1 MNDCSQIEIDQE
13 LQADK
18 KIVLAGNPNVGKSI
32 FFNYLTGIYV
42 SVSNYP
48 GTTLDI
54 SSGKMGDAVVF
65 DTPGVYGVGSINDEE
80 RVARDFIMSADI
92 IINVVDASHLER
104 DLFLTQQLLD
114 MDKKMIVALNMMDE
128 VEKNNISIDIDA
140 LEAELGV
147 PVIPT
152 TAAKN
157 RGLDKV
163 KHAVDKARK
172 GNSIFNNGQ
181 AENQAQAFKNIKEEF
196 RELNKKTANTADT
209 LMLLEEDENIHCQYD
224 GLASISDYRE
234 EIYTARRQRV
244 DQITAEVLSY
254 DQESGQLAR
263 KIGAYMLK
271 PVTAV
276 PLLLVLLYLIY
287 QFIGVFVAQTVVG
300 ITEEMIFVETYE
312 PFMRGI
318 ISSTIG
324 LDNFIGELLAGEY
337 GILTMAVT
345 YIFGLLLPL
354 VAGFYFLLSILEDS
368 GYLPRIAV
376 LMDRMLQKIGLNG
389 RAIIPMLLGFGC
401 VTMAT
406 ITTRLLGTKRER
418 IIAIFLL
425 GLAIPCSAQLGVI
438 AGLIAQL
445 DLFYVIVYVLAIF
458 AVYVLAGTF
467 LNKVLPGESSDLL
480 IDLPPIRLPDLKN
493 VLSKTYQQTVAFVK
507 EAGPIFVLGAALI
520 TVMEATGLLALITR
534 AAEPVTVNW
543 LGLPAEAATAFV
555 MGIIRRDFGAAGLT
569 AIALSPA
576 QITVA
581 LITLTLFVP
590 CIAAMMIMVKERNFK
605 EAVYIWFGSW
615 ITAFIT
621 GGLVNLLIF

>member
-1 MNDCSQIEIDQE
+1 MNDCSQINIENE

-54 SSGKMGDAVVF
+54 SSGKMGDAAVF

-104 DLFLTQQLLD
+104 DLFLTQQLIDL
-114 MDKKMIVALNMMDE
+114 DKKIVVALNMMDE
-128 VEKNNISIDIDA
+128 VEKNNISIDIKA
-140 LEAELGV
+140 LEKELGV
-147 PVIPT
+147 PVVPT

-157 RGLDKV
+157 RGLDKL
-163 KHAVDKARK
+163 KHSIDKALK
-172 GNSIFNNGQ
+172 GTSIFPANPDLEEELLKIEIETKNR
-181 AENQAQAFKNIKEEF
+181 AES
-196 RELNKKTANTADT
+196 
-209 LMLLEEDENIHCQYD
+209 LMVLEEDENIRCKYSELKAVPD
-224 GLASISDYRE
+224 LRE

-244 DQITAEVLSY
+244 DQITDRVLSY
-254 DQESGQLAR
+254 DENTGQLAR
-263 KIGAYMLK
+263 KIGSYMLK
-271 PVTAV
+271 PVTAI
-276 PLLLVLLYLIY
+276 PMLLLLLYFIY

-300 ITEEMIFVETYE
+300 ITEELIFVENYE
-312 PFMRGI
+312 PFMRNI
-318 ISSTIG
+318 VDNSIG
-324 LDNFIGELLAGEY
+324 LENFFGQLLAGEY

-354 VAGFYFLLSILEDS
+354 VAGFYFLLSLLEDS

-376 LMDRMLQKIGLNG
+376 LMDRLLQKIGLNG

-445 DLFYVIVYVLAIF
+445 DLFYILVYVLTIF

-493 VLSKTYQQTVAFVK
+493 VFNKTYQQTVAFVK

-520 TVMEATGLLALITR
+520 TVMQKTGLLELITR
-534 AAEPVTVNW
+534 AAEPITVNW
-543 LGLPAEAATAFV
+543 LGLPAETATAFV

-569 AIALSPA
+569 AIALTPA
-576 QITVA
+576 QVTIS

-590 CIAAMMIMVKERNFK
+590 CVAAMMIMVKERNFK
-605 EAVYIWFGSW
+605 ESVYIWFGSW

>member
-1 MNDCSQIEIDQE
+1 MSDCSRIELDSD

-32 FFNYLTGIYV
+32 FFNFLTGIYV

-54 SSGKMGDAVVF
+54 SSGSMGDAVVY

-104 DLFLTQQLLD
+104 DLFLTQQLID
-114 MDKKMIVALNMMDE
+114 MGKRVVIALNMMDE
-128 VEKNNISIDIDA
+128 VEKNNISIDIEM
-140 LEAELGV
+140 LEEELGV
-147 PVIPT
+147 PVVPT

-157 RGLDKV
+157 RGLSELKSEI
-163 KHAVDKARK
+163 DKAAHGRD
-172 GNSIFNNGQ
+172 IFSECG
-181 AENQAQAFKNIKEEF
+181 ELKEEF
-196 RELNKKTANTADT
+196 KKAQKTAANKAEA
-209 LMLLEEDENIHCQYD
+209 LMLLEEDENIRCSYGNQFPD
-224 GLASISDYRE
+224 LRE
-234 EIYTARRQRV
+234 EIYILRRKRV
-244 DQITAEVLSY
+244 DSITDKVLSY
-254 DQESGQLAR
+254 SEEQSKLAR
-263 KIGAYMLK
+263 RIGRYMLK
-271 PVTAV
+271 PITAI
-276 PLLLVLLYLIY
+276 PMLIVLLYLIY
-287 QFIGVFVAQTVVG
+287 VFIGEFVAQTVVEF
-300 ITEEMIFVETYE
+300 TEGYLFAGLYE
-312 PFMRGI
+312 PFVRNI
-318 ISSTIG
+318 FAQTVG
-324 LDNFIGELLAGEY
+324 LDSFIAQFLAGEF

-354 VAGFYFLLSILEDS
+354 VAGFYLLLSILEDS

-376 LMDRMLQKIGLNG
+376 LMDRLLQKIGLNG

-406 ITTRLLGTKRER
+406 ITTRLLGTKREK

-438 AGLIAQL
+438 IGLIAQL
-445 DLFYVIVYVLAIF
+445 DLYFVLVYVLTIF
-458 AVYVLAGTF
+458 IVYVLAGTF

-480 IDLPPIRLPDLKN
+480 MDLPPIRMPDLKN
-493 VLSKTYQQTVAFVK
+493 VLQKSYQQTAAFVK

-520 TVMEATGLLALITR
+520 TIMQKTGFLNLITR
-534 AAEPVTVNW
+534 AAEPVIVHW
-543 LGLPAEAATAFV
+543 LGLPAETTTAFV

-569 AIALSPA
+569 AITLTPE

-590 CIAAMMIMVKERNFK
+590 CIAAMIIMVKERNLK

-621 GGLVNLLIF
+621 GGVVNLLIF

>member
-1 MNDCSQIEIDQE
+1 MNECGQIETE
-13 LQADK
+13 NLLEADK

-54 SSGKMGDAVVF
+54 SSGKMGDDAVY

-104 DLFLTQQLLD
+104 DLFLTQQLIDL
-114 MDKKMIVALNMMDE
+114 DKKIIIALNMMDE
-128 VEKNNISIDIDA
+128 VEKNNISIDLEA
-140 LEAELGV
+140 LEKELGV
-147 PVIPT
+147 PIIPT

-157 RGLDKV
+157 RGLEKLKNTIDQ
-163 KHAVDKARK
+163 AVK
-172 GNSIFNNGQ
+172 GNNIFSD
-181 AENQAQAFKNIKEEF
+181 
-196 RELNKKTANTADT
+196 NKKLKKVLDNFKSKTKNKADS
-209 LMLLEEDENIHCQYD
+209 LMLLEEDENIRCRYSNLKQIPD
-224 GLASISDYRE
+224 LRE
-234 EIYTARRQRV
+234 EIYTARRQRI
-244 DQITAEVLSY
+244 DQITDQVLSY
-254 DQESGQLAR
+254 DQNTSQLAR

-271 PVTAV
+271 PITAI
-276 PLLLVLLYLIY
+276 PMLLMLLYIIY
-287 QFIGVFVAQTVVG
+287 QFIGVFVAQTIVDF
-300 ITEEMIFVETYE
+300 TEGYLFAGVYE
-312 PFMRGI
+312 PIVRNLI
-318 ISSTIG
+318 ANSIG
-324 LDNFIGELLAGEY
+324 LENFFGELLAGDY

-376 LMDRMLQKIGLNG
+376 LMDRLLQKIGLNG

-445 DLFYVIVYVLAIF
+445 DLFYILVYISTIF
-458 AVYVLAGTF
+458 AVYVISGSF

-493 VLSKTYQQTVAFVK
+493 VFNKTSQQTIAFVK
-507 EAGPIFVLGAALI
+507 EAGPIFVFGAALI
-520 TVMEATGLLALITR
+520 TVLEKTGLLALITNL
-534 AAEPVTVNW
+534 AKPVTVKW
-543 LGLPAEAATAFV
+543 LGLPAETATAFV

-569 AIALSPA
+569 AIILSPA
-576 QITVA
+576 QITIS

-605 EAVYIWFGSW
+605 EAVYIWLGSW

-621 GGLVNLLIF
+621 GGIVNLLIF

>member
-1 MNDCSQIEIDQE
+1 LTDCSRIDLDKE

-54 SSGKMGDAVVF
+54 SSGKMGDAAVF

-104 DLFLTQQLLD
+104 DLFLTQQLIDLD
-114 MDKKMIVALNMMDE
+114 KNIIVALNMMDE
-128 VEKNNISIDIDA
+128 VEKNNISIDLIA
-140 LEAELGV
+140 LEKELGV

-157 RGLDKV
+157 RGLDHLKNSIEKAVTGNNIFTSNSELENEFKKV
-163 KHAVDKARK
+163 KSETKDA
-172 GNSIFNNGQ
+172 
-181 AENQAQAFKNIKEEF
+181 
-196 RELNKKTANTADT
+196 ADA
-209 LMLLEEDENIHCQYD
+209 LMLLEEDENIRCKYKDINQIPD
-224 GLASISDYRE
+224 LRE

-244 DQITAEVLSY
+244 DQITDKVLNY
-254 DQESGQLAR
+254 DENSSQLAR
-263 KIGAYMLK
+263 KIGSYMLK
-271 PVTAV
+271 PVTAI
-276 PLLLVLLYLIY
+276 PMLLVLLYIIY
-287 QFIGVFVAQTVVG
+287 QFIGVFVAQTVVEF
-300 ITEEMIFVETYE
+300 TEGYLFAGLYE
-312 PFMRGI
+312 PMIREI
-318 ISSTIG
+318 IANSIG
-324 LDNFIGELLAGEY
+324 LENFFGEILAGEY

-376 LMDRMLQKIGLNG
+376 LMDRLLQKIGLNG

-438 AGLIAQL
+438 AGLISQL
-445 DLFYVIVYVLAIF
+445 EVFYIIVYVFTIF

-480 IDLPPIRLPDLKN
+480 IDLPPIRLPDIKN
-493 VLSKTYQQTVAFVK
+493 VFNKTYQQTVAFVK
-507 EAGPIFVLGAALI
+507 EAGPIFVIGAALI
-520 TVMEATGLLALITR
+520 TVMQKTGLLALITK

-543 LGLPAEAATAFV
+543 LGLPAETATAFV

-569 AIALSPA
+569 AISLTSAEVTIS
-576 QITVA
+576 

-615 ITAFIT
+615 ITAFVT
-621 GGLVNLLIF
+621 GGIVNLLIF

>member
-1 MNDCSQIEIDQE
+1 MDQCSQINLDNE

-54 SSGKMGDAVVF
+54 SSGKMGDAAVY

-104 DLFLTQQLLD
+104 DLFLTQQLIDLD
-114 MDKKMIVALNMMDE
+114 KNIIVALSMMDE
-128 VEKNNISIDIDA
+128 VEKNNISIDLIA
-140 LEAELGV
+140 LEKELGV

-157 RGLDKV
+157 RGLDHLK
-163 KHAVDKARK
+163 
-172 GNSIFNNGQ
+172 NSIEKAVIGNDIFTFNS
-181 AENQAQAFKNIKEEF
+181 ELEKEFKKIKFESK
-196 RELNKKTANTADT
+196 NAADA
-209 LMLLEEDENIHCQYD
+209 LMLLEEDENIRCKYKD
-224 GLASISDYRE
+224 ITEIPDLRE

-244 DQITAEVLSY
+244 DQITDKVLSY
-254 DQESGQLAR
+254 DENSSQLAR
-263 KIGAYMLK
+263 KIGSYMLK
-271 PVTAV
+271 PVTAI
-276 PLLLVLLYLIY
+276 PMLLVLLYIIY
-287 QFIGVFVAQTVVG
+287 QFIGVFVAQTVVEF
-300 ITEEMIFVETYE
+300 TEGYLFAGLYE
-312 PFMRGI
+312 PMIREI
-318 ISSTIG
+318 IANSIG
-324 LDNFIGELLAGEY
+324 LENFFGEILAGEY

-376 LMDRMLQKIGLNG
+376 LMDRLLQKIGLNG

-438 AGLIAQL
+438 AGLISQL
-445 DLFYVIVYVLAIF
+445 EVFYIIVYVFTIF

-480 IDLPPIRLPDLKN
+480 IDLPPIRLPDIKN
-493 VLSKTYQQTVAFVK
+493 VFNKTYQQTVAFVK
-507 EAGPIFVLGAALI
+507 EAGPIFVIGAALI
-520 TVMEATGLLALITR
+520 TVMQKTGLLALITK

-543 LGLPAEAATAFV
+543 LGLPAETATAFV

-569 AIALSPA
+569 AISLTSAEVTISF
-576 QITVA
+576 
-581 LITLTLFVP
+581 ITLTLFVP

-621 GGLVNLLIF
+621 GGIVNLLIF

>member
-1 MNDCSQIEIDQE
+1 
-13 LQADK
+13 
-18 KIVLAGNPNVGKSI
+18 
-32 FFNYLTGIYV
+32 
-42 SVSNYP
+42 
-48 GTTLDI
+48 
-54 SSGKMGDAVVF
+54 
-65 DTPGVYGVGSINDEE
+65 
-80 RVARDFIMSADI
+80 
-92 IINVVDASHLER
+92 
-104 DLFLTQQLLD
+104 LTQQLIDLD
-114 MDKKMIVALNMMDE
+114 KRVIVALNMMDE
-128 VEKNNISIDIDA
+128 VEKNNIAID
-140 LEAELGV
+140 LETLEKELGV
-147 PVIPT
+147 PIIPT

-157 RGLDKV
+157 RGLDKL
-163 KHAVDKARK
+163 KHSIEKAVS
-172 GNSIFNNGQ
+172 GNSIFKDNP
-181 AENQAQAFKNIKEEF
+181 
-196 RELNKKTANTADT
+196 ELKTELLKVESKTGNRADS
-209 LMLLEEDENIHCQYD
+209 LMVLEEDDNIRCKYPNLKNVPD
-224 GLASISDYRE
+224 IRE
-234 EIYTARRQRV
+234 EIYIARRQRV
-244 DQITAEVLSY
+244 DQITDQVLSY
-254 DQESGQLAR
+254 DENSSQFAR

-271 PVTAV
+271 PVTAI
-276 PLLLVLLYLIY
+276 PMLLGLLYIMY
-287 QFIGVFVAQTVVG
+287 QFIGVFVAQTIVNFTEGYLFAG
-300 ITEEMIFVETYE
+300 IYE
-312 PFMRGI
+312 PFIRKI
-318 ISSTIG
+318 IGNSIG
-324 LDNFIGELLAGEY
+324 LQNFFGQLLAGDY

-354 VAGFYFLLSILEDS
+354 VVGFYFLLSILEDS

-376 LMDRMLQKIGLNG
+376 LMDRLLQKIGLNG

-445 DLFYVIVYVLAIF
+445 DLFYILVYVLTIF

-480 IDLPPIRLPDLKN
+480 IDLPPIRMPDLKN
-493 VLSKTYQQTVAFVK
+493 IFNKTYQQTLAFVK
-507 EAGPIFVLGAALI
+507 EAGPIFILGAALI
-520 TVMEATGLLALITR
+520 TLMQKTGLLALISKG
-534 AAEPVTVNW
+534 AEPITVSW
-543 LGLPAEAATAFV
+543 LGLPAETATAFV

-576 QITVA
+576 QITIS

>member
-1 MNDCSQIEIDQE
+1 MNDCSQIDLDNE

-54 SSGKMGDAVVF
+54 SSGKMGDAAVY

-104 DLFLTQQLLD
+104 DLFLTQQLIDL
-114 MDKKMIVALNMMDE
+114 DKKVIVALNMMDE
-128 VEKNNISIDIDA
+128 VEKNNISIDLEA
-140 LEAELGV
+140 LENELGV

-157 RGLDKV
+157 RGLDKL
-163 KHAVDKARK
+163 KHSIDEAVK
-172 GNSIFNNGQ
+172 GNSLFTDNPELQ
-181 AENQAQAFKNIKEEF
+181 NQ
-196 RELNKKTANTADT
+196 LNKFKAETKDTADA
-209 LMLLEEDENIHCQYD
+209 LMVLEEDENIRCQYPQLKD
-224 GLASISDYRE
+224 VPDLRE
-234 EIYTARRQRV
+234 EIYIARRQRV
-244 DQITAEVLSY
+244 DQITDRVLSY
-254 DQESGQLAR
+254 DQNTSQLASE
-263 KIGAYMLK
+263 IGSYMLK
-271 PVTAV
+271 PLTAI
-276 PLLLVLLYLIY
+276 PMLLVLLYLIY

-300 ITEEMIFVETYE
+300 ITEELIFVENYE
-312 PFMRGI
+312 PFIRGV

-324 LDNFIGELLAGEY
+324 LENFFGQLLAGDY

-354 VAGFYFLLSILEDS
+354 VAGFYLLLSILEDS

-376 LMDRMLQKIGLNG
+376 LMDRLLQKIGLNG

-445 DLFYVIVYVLAIF
+445 DVFYILVYVMTIF

-480 IDLPPIRLPDLKN
+480 IDLPPIRLPDIKN
-493 VLSKTYQQTVAFVK
+493 VFNKTYQQTLAFVK

-520 TVMEATGLLALITR
+520 TVMQKTGMLALISR

-543 LGLPAEAATAFV
+543 LGLPAETATAFV

-569 AIALSPA
+569 AIALTPA
-576 QITVA
+576 QITVS

-590 CIAAMMIMVKERNFK
+590 CIAAMMIMIKERNFK

-615 ITAFIT
+615 ITA
-621 GGLVNLLIF
+621 

>member
-1 MNDCSQIEIDQE
+1 LNDCSQVNIENE

-54 SSGKMGDAVVF
+54 SSGKMGDAAVY

-104 DLFLTQQLLD
+104 DLFLTQQLIDL
-114 MDKKMIVALNMMDE
+114 DKKIVVALNMMDE
-128 VEKNNISIDIDA
+128 VEKNNISIDLEA
-140 LEAELGV
+140 LEKELGV
-147 PVIPT
+147 PVVPT

-157 RGLDKV
+157 RGLDKL
-163 KHAVDKARK
+163 KHSIDKAVK
-172 GNSIFNNGQ
+172 GTSIFPDNPDLEGELLKIE
-181 AENQAQAFKNIKEEF
+181 AET
-196 RELNKKTANTADT
+196 KTRAEA
-209 LMLLEEDENIHCQYD
+209 LMVLEEDENIRCKYS
-224 GLASISDYRE
+224 GLQAVPDLRE

-244 DQITAEVLSY
+244 DQITDQVLSY
-254 DQESGQLAR
+254 DENTGQLAR
-263 KIGAYMLK
+263 KIGSYMLK
-271 PVTAV
+271 PLTAI
-276 PLLLVLLYLIY
+276 PMLLILLYFIY

-300 ITEEMIFVETYE
+300 ITEELIFVENYE
-312 PFMRGI
+312 PFMRNI
-318 ISSTIG
+318 V
-324 LDNFIGELLAGEY
+324 DNFIGLENFFGQLLAGEY

-354 VAGFYFLLSILEDS
+354 VAGFYFLLSLLEDS

-376 LMDRMLQKIGLNG
+376 LMDRLLQKIGLNG

-445 DLFYVIVYVLAIF
+445 DLFYILVYVLTIF

-493 VLSKTYQQTVAFVK
+493 VFNKTYQQTVAFVK

-520 TVMEATGLLALITR
+520 TIMQKTGLLELITR
-534 AAEPVTVNW
+534 GAEPITVNW
-543 LGLPAEAATAFV
+543 LGLPAETATAFV

-576 QITVA
+576 QVTIS

-605 EAVYIWFGSW
+605 ESVYIWFGSW

>member
-1 MNDCSQIEIDQE
+1 MNDCSQIELDNE

-54 SSGKMGDAVVF
+54 SSGKMGDAVIF

-92 IINVVDASHLER
+92 IVNVVDASHLER
-104 DLFLTQQLLD
+104 DLFLTQQLID
-114 MDKKMIVALNMMDE
+114 MDKKMVIALNMMDE

-140 LEAELGV
+140 LEKELGV
-147 PVIPT
+147 PIVPT

-157 RGLDKV
+157 RGLAELK
-163 KHAVDKARK
+163 KAIDRAAR
-172 GNSIFNNGQ
+172 GNSIFTDGSELKNDFDQ
-181 AENQAQAFKNIKEEF
+181 IRIKSEND
-196 RELNKKTANTADT
+196 ADA
-209 LMLLEEDENIHCQYD
+209 LMLLEEDENIRCKYPD
-224 GLASISDYRE
+224 LNNIPDLRE
-234 EIYTARRQRV
+234 SIYTLRRQRV
-244 DQITAEVLSY
+244 DQITAKILTY
-254 DQESGQLAR
+254 DQDSSQLAR
-263 KIGAYMLK
+263 KIGSYMLK

-276 PLLLVLLYLIY
+276 PMLLILLYLIY
-287 QFIGVFVAQTVVG
+287 QFIGVFVAQTIVGFTEGQLFVG
-300 ITEEMIFVETYE
+300 IYE
-312 PFMRGI
+312 PFMRNI
-318 ISSTIG
+318 IDGLIG
-324 LDNFIGELLAGEY
+324 LENFPGQLLAGEY
-337 GILTMAVT
+337 GVLTMAVT

-354 VAGFYFLLSILEDS
+354 VAAFYFLLSILEDS

-376 LMDRMLQKIGLNG
+376 LMDRLLQKIGLNG

-445 DLFYVIVYVLAIF
+445 DLFYVLVYVLTIF
-458 AVYVLAGTF
+458 AVYVLSGTF

-480 IDLPPIRLPDLKN
+480 IDLPPIRFPDFKN
-493 VLSKTYQQTVAFVK
+493 VFNKTYQQTVAFVK
-507 EAGPIFVLGAALI
+507 EAGPIFVLGAVLI
-520 TVMEATGLLALITR
+520 TVMQKTGLLSLITE
-534 AAEPVTVNW
+534 AAEPLTVNW
-543 LGLPAEAATAFV
+543 LGLPAETATAFV

-569 AIALSPA
+569 AIALTPA

-615 ITAFIT
+615 LTAFIT
-621 GGLVNLLIF
+621 GGIVNLLIF

>member
-1 MNDCSQIEIDQE
+1 MSHCGQTDIDNE

-54 SSGKMGDAVVF
+54 SSGKMGDAAVY

-80 RVARDFIMSADI
+80 KVARDFIMSADI

-104 DLFLTQQLLD
+104 DLFLTQQLIDL
-114 MDKKMIVALNMMDE
+114 DKKIIVALNMMDE
-128 VEKNNISIDIDA
+128 VEKNNISIDLEA
-140 LEAELGV
+140 LEKELGV

-157 RGLDKV
+157 RGLDKL
-163 KHAVDKARK
+163 KHSIEKAAK
-172 GNSIFNNGQ
+172 GNGIY
-181 AENQAQAFKNIKEEF
+181 AENPNLEAELKNVEE
-196 RELNKKTANTADT
+196 ETKNKADS
-209 LMLLEEDENIHCQYD
+209 LMILEEDENIRCQYPQLKD
-224 GLASISDYRE
+224 IPELRE

-244 DQITAEVLSY
+244 DQITDHVLSY
-254 DQESGQLAR
+254 AENTSQLAR

-271 PVTAV
+271 PVTAI
-276 PLLLVLLYLIY
+276 PMLLVLLYLIY
-287 QFIGVFVAQTVVG
+287 QFIGVFVAQTIVDFTETYLFAG
-300 ITEEMIFVETYE
+300 IYE
-312 PFMRGI
+312 PFMRNLIGN
-318 ISSTIG
+318 SIG
-324 LDNFIGELLAGEY
+324 LDNFFGQLLAGDY

-376 LMDRMLQKIGLNG
+376 LMDRLLQKIGLNG

-445 DLFYVIVYVLAIF
+445 EVFYILVYVLTIF

-493 VLSKTYQQTVAFVK
+493 VFNKTYQQTVAFVK

-520 TVMEATGLLALITR
+520 TIMQKTGLLALITKG
-534 AAEPVTVNW
+534 AEPVTVNW
-543 LGLPAEAATAFV
+543 LGLPAETATAFV

-569 AIALSPA
+569 AITLTPA
-576 QITVA
+576 QITIS

-615 ITAFIT
+615 ITAFMT
-621 GGLVNLLIF
+621 GGIVNLLIF

>member
-1 MNDCSQIEIDQE
+1 MNDCSQFDLDKE

-54 SSGKMGDAVVF
+54 SSGKMGDAAVF

-104 DLFLTQQLLD
+104 DLFLTQQLIDLN
-114 MDKKMIVALNMMDE
+114 KKMIVALNMMDE
-128 VEKNNISIDIDA
+128 VKKNNITIDLDA
-140 LEAELGV
+140 LEKELGV

-157 RGLDKV
+157 RGLDQV
-163 KHAVDKARK
+163 KSSIDKALY
-172 GNSIFNNGQ
+172 GNNIFESNPELKTEFEKIKLKSKNE
-181 AENQAQAFKNIKEEF
+181 AEA
-196 RELNKKTANTADT
+196 
-209 LMLLEEDENIHCQYD
+209 LMLLEEDENIRCRYSKLKD
-224 GLASISDYRE
+224 IPDLRE

-244 DQITAEVLSY
+244 DAITAKVLTY
-254 DQESGQLAR
+254 DQNSSQFAR
-263 KIGAYMLK
+263 KIGSYMLK
-271 PVTAV
+271 PVTAI
-276 PLLLVLLYLIY
+276 PMLLVLLYFIY
-287 QFIGVFVAQTVVG
+287 QFIGVFVAQTVVEF
-300 ITEEMIFVETYE
+300 TEGFLFAGLYE
-312 PFMRGI
+312 PFMRNLI
-318 ISSTIG
+318 ANSIG
-324 LDNFIGELLAGEY
+324 LENFLGQLLAGEY

-354 VAGFYFLLSILEDS
+354 VAGFYLLLSILEDS

-376 LMDRMLQKIGLNG
+376 LMDRLLQKIGLNG

-445 DLFYVIVYVLAIF
+445 DVFYIMVYVLTIF

-493 VLSKTYQQTVAFVK
+493 VFNKTYQQTVAFVK

-520 TVMEATGLLALITR
+520 TVMQKTGLLAIITKS
-534 AAEPVTVNW
+534 AEPITVNW
-543 LGLPAEAATAFV
+543 LGLPAETATAFV

-576 QITVA
+576 EVTIS

-615 ITAFIT
+615 ITAFVT
-621 GGLVNLLIF
+621 GGVVNFLIF

>member
-1 MNDCSQIEIDQE
+1 MNDCSQINIDSE
-13 LQADK
+13 LQANK

-54 SSGKMGDAVVF
+54 SSGKMGDAAVY

-104 DLFLTQQLLD
+104 DLFLTQQLIDL
-114 MDKKMIVALNMMDE
+114 DKKIIVALNMMDE
-128 VEKNNISIDIDA
+128 VEKNNISID
-140 LEAELGV
+140 LENLEKELGV

-157 RGLDKV
+157 RGLDRV
-163 KHAVDKARK
+163 RDSIDSAVN
-172 GNSIFNNGQ
+172 GNSIFSNNSNLGQ
-181 AENQAQAFKNIKEEF
+181 KLNNI
-196 RELNKKTANTADT
+196 RTAVKNTADA
-209 LMLLEEDENIHCQYD
+209 LMILEEDENIRCNYPELQNIPD
-224 GLASISDYRE
+224 LRE

-244 DQITAEVLSY
+244 DQITNSVLTY
-254 DQESGQLAR
+254 DQNTGQFAR
-263 KIGAYMLK
+263 KLGSYMLK
-271 PVTAV
+271 PATAI
-276 PLLLVLLYLIY
+276 PMLLVLLYFIY
-287 QFIGVFVAQTVVG
+287 QFIGVFIAQTVVDF
-300 ITEEMIFVETYE
+300 TEGYIFTDIYE
-312 PFMRGI
+312 PFVRNI
-318 ISSTIG
+318 IASSIG
-324 LDNFIGELLAGEY
+324 FDNFFGQLLAGEY

-354 VAGFYFLLSILEDS
+354 VAGFYFLLSLLEDS

-376 LMDRMLQKIGLNG
+376 LMDRLLQKIGLNG

-445 DLFYVIVYVLAIF
+445 DLVYILVYVLTIF

-493 VLSKTYQQTVAFVK
+493 VFNKTYQQTVAFVK

-520 TVMEATGLLALITR
+520 TVMQKTGLLALITSL
-534 AAEPVTVNW
+534 AEPVTVNW
-543 LGLPAEAATAFV
+543 LGLPAETATAFV

-569 AIALSPA
+569 AIALTPA
-576 QITVA
+576 QVTIS

-621 GGLVNLLIF
+621 GGLVNFLIF

>member
-1 MNDCSQIEIDQE
+1 LTDCSRIELDKE

-54 SSGKMGDAVVF
+54 SSGKMGDAAVF

-104 DLFLTQQLLD
+104 DLFLTQQLIDLD
-114 MDKKMIVALNMMDE
+114 KNIIVALNMMDE
-128 VEKNNISIDIDA
+128 VEKNNISIDLIE
-140 LEAELGV
+140 LEKELGV

-157 RGLDKV
+157 RGLEQIK
-163 KHAVDKARK
+163 KSIGKAVK
-172 GNSIFNNGQ
+172 GNDIFTFNSELETKFNKIKSESENN
-181 AENQAQAFKNIKEEF
+181 
-196 RELNKKTANTADT
+196 ADA
-209 LMLLEEDENIHCQYD
+209 LMLLEEDENIRCKYPD
-224 GLASISDYRE
+224 IKEIPDLRE

-244 DQITAEVLSY
+244 DQITAKVLSY
-254 DQESGQLAR
+254 DENSSQFAR
-263 KIGAYMLK
+263 KIGSYMLK
-271 PVTAV
+271 PVTAI
-276 PLLLVLLYLIY
+276 PMLLVLLYIIY
-287 QFIGVFVAQTVVG
+287 QFIGVFVAQTIVDFTEGYLFVG
-300 ITEEMIFVETYE
+300 LYE
-312 PFMRGI
+312 PLIRGI
-318 ISSTIG
+318 IANTIG
-324 LDNFIGELLAGEY
+324 LENFFGEILAGDY

-376 LMDRMLQKIGLNG
+376 LMDRLLQKIGLNG

-445 DLFYVIVYVLAIF
+445 DVFYILVYVLTIF

-480 IDLPPIRLPDLKN
+480 IDLPPIRLPDFKN
-493 VLSKTYQQTVAFVK
+493 VFNKTYQQTAAFVK

-520 TVMEATGLLALITR
+520 TVMQKTGLLALITR

-543 LGLPAEAATAFV
+543 LGLPAETATAFV

-569 AIALSPA
+569 AITLTPA
-576 QITVA
+576 EITIS

-621 GGLVNLLIF
+621 GGIVNLLIF

>member
-1 MNDCSQIEIDQE
+1 LTDCSRIDLDKE

-54 SSGKMGDAVVF
+54 SSGKMGDAAVF

-104 DLFLTQQLLD
+104 DLFLTQQLIDLD
-114 MDKKMIVALNMMDE
+114 KNIIVALNMMDE
-128 VEKNNISIDIDA
+128 VEKNNISIDLIA
-140 LEAELGV
+140 LEKELGV

-157 RGLDKV
+157 RGLDHLK
-163 KHAVDKARK
+163 
-172 GNSIFNNGQ
+172 NSIEKAVTGNNIFTFNS
-181 AENQAQAFKNIKEEF
+181 ELEKEFKRIKSESK
-196 RELNKKTANTADT
+196 NAADA
-209 LMLLEEDENIHCQYD
+209 LMLLEEDENIRCKYKD
-224 GLASISDYRE
+224 INEIPDLRE

-244 DQITAEVLSY
+244 DQITDKVLSY
-254 DQESGQLAR
+254 DENSSQLAR
-263 KIGAYMLK
+263 KIGSYMLK
-271 PVTAV
+271 PVTAI
-276 PLLLVLLYLIY
+276 PMLLVLLYIIY
-287 QFIGVFVAQTVVG
+287 QFIGVFVAQTVVEF
-300 ITEEMIFVETYE
+300 TEGYLFAGLYE
-312 PFMRGI
+312 PMIREI
-318 ISSTIG
+318 IANSIG
-324 LDNFIGELLAGEY
+324 LENFFGEILAGEY

-376 LMDRMLQKIGLNG
+376 LMDRLLQKIGLNG

-438 AGLIAQL
+438 AGLISQL
-445 DLFYVIVYVLAIF
+445 EVFYILVYVFTIF

-480 IDLPPIRLPDLKN
+480 IDLPPIRLPDIKN
-493 VLSKTYQQTVAFVK
+493 VFNKTYQQTVAFVK
-507 EAGPIFVLGAALI
+507 EAGPIFVIGAALI
-520 TVMEATGLLALITR
+520 TVMQKTGLLALITK

-543 LGLPAEAATAFV
+543 LGLPAETATAFV

-569 AIALSPA
+569 AISLTSAEVTIS
-576 QITVA
+576 

-615 ITAFIT
+615 ITAFVT
-621 GGLVNLLIF
+621 GGIVNLLIF

>member
-1 MNDCSQIEIDQE
+1 MNDCSQIELDKE

-32 FFNYLTGIYV
+32 FFNFLTGIYV

-114 MDKKMIVALNMMDE
+114 MNKKIIIALNMMDE
-128 VEKNNISIDIDA
+128 VEKNNISIDINA
-140 LEAELGV
+140 LENELGV

-157 RGLDKV
+157 RGLEKV
-163 KHAVDKARK
+163 KHSIDKARTGK
-172 GNSIFNNGQ
+172 SIFNNQ
-181 AENQAQAFKNIKEEF
+181 SELTKEYNQ
-196 RELNKKTANTADT
+196 LNTKTNNAADT
-209 LMLLEEDENIHCQYD
+209 LMLLEEDDNIRCQYEKINN
-224 GLASISDYRE
+224 ISDLRE

-244 DQITAEVLSY
+244 DQITDLVLSY
-254 DQESGQLAR
+254 DENTSQLAR

-271 PVTAV
+271 PVTAI
-276 PLLLVLLYLIY
+276 PMLLILLYLIY

-300 ITEEMIFVETYE
+300 ITEELIFVENYE
-312 PFMRGI
+312 PFMRSI
-318 ISSTIG
+318 ISNSIG
-324 LDNFIGELLAGEY
+324 LNNFFGELLAGEY

-354 VAGFYFLLSILEDS
+354 VAGFYLLLSILEDS

-376 LMDRMLQKIGLNG
+376 LMDRLLQKIGLNG

-445 DLFYVIVYVLAIF
+445 DIFYVIVYVLTIF

-480 IDLPPIRLPDLKN
+480 IDLPPIRVPDLKN

-507 EAGPIFVLGAALI
+507 EAGPVFVLGAALI
-520 TVMEATGLLALITR
+520 TVMQKTGLLDLITK

-543 LGLPAEAATAFV
+543 LGLPAETATAFV

-569 AIALSPA
+569 SIALTPA
-576 QITVA
+576 QITIS

-615 ITAFIT
+615 IIAFIT
-621 GGLVNLLIF
+621 GGIVNLLIF

>member
-1 MNDCSQIEIDQE
+1 MTDCSRIDLDKE

-54 SSGKMGDAVVF
+54 SSGTMGDAAVF

-104 DLFLTQQLLD
+104 DLFLTQQLIDL
-114 MDKKMIVALNMMDE
+114 DKKIIVALNMMDE
-128 VEKNNISIDIDA
+128 VEKNNISIDLIA
-140 LEAELGV
+140 LEKELGV

-157 RGLDKV
+157 RGLDHLK
-163 KHAVDKARK
+163 
-172 GNSIFNNGQ
+172 NSIEKAVTGNDIFTFNS
-181 AENQAQAFKNIKEEF
+181 ELEKEFEKIKSESKN
-196 RELNKKTANTADT
+196 AADA
-209 LMLLEEDENIHCQYD
+209 LMLLEEDENIRCKYKD
-224 GLASISDYRE
+224 LNEIPDLRE

-244 DQITAEVLSY
+244 DQITDNVLSY
-254 DQESGQLAR
+254 DENSSQFAR
-263 KIGAYMLK
+263 KIGSYMLK
-271 PVTAV
+271 PVTAI
-276 PLLLVLLYLIY
+276 PMLLVLLYIIY
-287 QFIGVFVAQTVVG
+287 QFIGVFVAQTVVEF
-300 ITEEMIFVETYE
+300 TEGYLFAGLYE
-312 PFMRGI
+312 PMIREI
-318 ISSTIG
+318 IANSIG
-324 LDNFIGELLAGEY
+324 LENFFGEILAGEY

-376 LMDRMLQKIGLNG
+376 LMDRLLQKIGLNG

-438 AGLIAQL
+438 AGLISQL
-445 DLFYVIVYVLAIF
+445 EVFYILVYVFTIF

-480 IDLPPIRLPDLKN
+480 IDLPPIRLPDIKN
-493 VLSKTYQQTVAFVK
+493 VFNKTYQQTVAFVK
-507 EAGPIFVLGAALI
+507 EAGPIFVIGAALI
-520 TVMEATGLLALITR
+520 TVMQKTGLLALITK

-543 LGLPAEAATAFV
+543 LGLPAETATAFV

-569 AIALSPA
+569 AISLTSAEVTIS
-576 QITVA
+576 

-621 GGLVNLLIF
+621 GGIVNLLIF

>member
-1 MNDCSQIEIDQE
+1 LDDCSQIEIINE

-54 SSGKMGDAVVF
+54 SSGKMGDAAVY

-104 DLFLTQQLLD
+104 DLFLTQQLIDLD
-114 MDKKMIVALNMMDE
+114 KRVIVALNMMDE
-128 VEKNNISIDIDA
+128 VEKNNIAID
-140 LEAELGV
+140 LETLEKELGV
-147 PVIPT
+147 PIIPT

-157 RGLDKV
+157 RGLDKL
-163 KHAVDKARK
+163 KHSIEKAVS
-172 GNSIFNNGQ
+172 GNSIFKDNP
-181 AENQAQAFKNIKEEF
+181 
-196 RELNKKTANTADT
+196 ELKTELLKVESKTGNRADS
-209 LMLLEEDENIHCQYD
+209 LMVLEEDDNIRCKYPNLKNVPD
-224 GLASISDYRE
+224 IRE
-234 EIYTARRQRV
+234 EIYIARRQRV
-244 DQITAEVLSY
+244 DQITDQVLSY
-254 DQESGQLAR
+254 DENSNQFAR

-271 PVTAV
+271 PVTAI
-276 PLLLVLLYLIY
+276 PMLLGLLYIMY
-287 QFIGVFVAQTVVG
+287 QFIGVFVAQTIVNFTEGYLFAG
-300 ITEEMIFVETYE
+300 IYE
-312 PFMRGI
+312 PFIRKI
-318 ISSTIG
+318 IGNSIG
-324 LDNFIGELLAGEY
+324 LENFFGQLMAGDY

-376 LMDRMLQKIGLNG
+376 LMDRLLQKIGLNG

-445 DLFYVIVYVLAIF
+445 DLFYILVYVLTIF
-458 AVYVLAGTF
+458 VVYVLAGTF

-480 IDLPPIRLPDLKN
+480 IDLPPIRMPDLKN
-493 VLSKTYQQTVAFVK
+493 IFNKTYQQTLAFVK
-507 EAGPIFVLGAALI
+507 EAGPIFILGAALI
-520 TVMEATGLLALITR
+520 TLMQKTGLLALISKG
-534 AAEPVTVNW
+534 AEPITVSW
-543 LGLPAEAATAFV
+543 LGLPAETATAFV

-576 QITVA
+576 QITIS

>member
-128 VEKNNISIDIDA
+128 VEKNNISIDIEA

-163 KHAVDKARK
+163 KHSVDRARK
-172 GNSIFNNGQ
+172 GNSILTDKQ
-181 AENQAQAFKNIKEEF
+181 AENNDQVFKNIKEEF
-196 RELNKKTANTADT
+196 NQLNKKTANAADT
-209 LMLLEEDENIHCQYD
+209 LMLLEEDENIRCQYD
-224 GLASISDYRE
+224 SLAPVSDYRE
-234 EIYTARRQRV
+234 EIYTVRRQRV
-244 DQITAEVLSY
+244 DQITEKVLSY
-254 DQESGQLAR
+254 DEESGQIAR

-271 PVTAV
+271 PVTAI

-467 LNKVLPGESSDLL
+467 LNRVLPGESSDLL

-520 TVMEATGLLALITR
+520 TVMENTGLLALITR
-534 AAEPVTVNW
+534 AAEPVTVSW

>member
-1 MNDCSQIEIDQE
+1 MSHCGQTELDNG

-54 SSGKMGDAVVF
+54 SSGKMGDAAVY

-80 RVARDFIMSADI
+80 RVARDIIMSADI

-104 DLFLTQQLLD
+104 DLFLTQQLIDL
-114 MDKKMIVALNMMDE
+114 DKKMIVALNMMDE
-128 VEKNNISIDIDA
+128 VEKNNISIDIQA
-140 LEAELGV
+140 LEKELGV

-163 KHAVDKARK
+163 KHSIDQAVR
-172 GNSIFNNGQ
+172 GNSIFSDNLELKNELKKIK
-181 AENQAQAFKNIKEEF
+181 AETKNIVD
-196 RELNKKTANTADT
+196 A
-209 LMLLEEDENIHCQYD
+209 LMILEEDENIRCQY
-224 GLASISDYRE
+224 SDLKAVPELRE

-244 DQITAEVLSY
+244 DQITDKVLSY
-254 DQESGQLAR
+254 DENTGQLAR

-271 PVTAV
+271 PVTAI
-276 PLLLVLLYLIY
+276 PMLLVLLYLMY
-287 QFIGVFVAQTVVG
+287 QFIGVFVAQTIVDF
-300 ITEEMIFVETYE
+300 TEGYLFAGLYE
-312 PFMRGI
+312 PFMRNI
-318 ISSTIG
+318 IGNSIG
-324 LDNFIGELLAGEY
+324 LENIFGQLLAGEY
-337 GILTMAVT
+337 GILTMAVSYT
-345 YIFGLLLPL
+345 FGLLLPL

-376 LMDRMLQKIGLNG
+376 LMDRLLQKIGLNG

-418 IIAIFLL
+418 IISIFLL

-438 AGLIAQL
+438 TGLIAQL
-445 DLFYVIVYVLAIF
+445 DVFYILVYVLTIF

-493 VLSKTYQQTVAFVK
+493 VFNKTYQQTVAFVK
-507 EAGPIFVLGAALI
+507 EAGPIFVLGAGLI
-520 TVMEATGLLALITR
+520 TVMQKTGLLALITR
-534 AAEPVTVNW
+534 GAEPITVNW
-543 LGLPAEAATAFV
+543 LGLPAETATAFV

-569 AIALSPA
+569 SIALTPA
-576 QITVA
+576 QITIS